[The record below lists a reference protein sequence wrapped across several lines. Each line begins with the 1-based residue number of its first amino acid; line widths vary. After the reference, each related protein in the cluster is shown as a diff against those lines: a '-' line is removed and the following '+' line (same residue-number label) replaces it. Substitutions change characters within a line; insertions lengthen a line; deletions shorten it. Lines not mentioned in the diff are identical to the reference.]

1 MKKLDSV
8 ENALII
14 LGGVVG
20 IANIETVLGIIL
32 LVVQICLLIFK
43 GILLIR
49 DKLKKGDTKGAI
61 KEINN
66 LSEDLKNITKE
77 KEEE

>member
-14 LGGVVG
+14 LGSVVG

-77 KEEE
+77 QEEE

>member
-14 LGGVVG
+14 LGSVVG

>member
-14 LGGVVG
+14 LGSVVG
-20 IANIETVLGIIL
+20 IANIETLLGIIL

-66 LSEDLKNITKE
+66 LSKDLKNITKE

>member
-14 LGGVVG
+14 LGSVVG

-32 LVVQICLLIFK
+32 LVVQICVLIFK

>member
-14 LGGVVG
+14 LGSVVG

-66 LSEDLKNITKE
+66 LNEDLKNITKE

>member
-14 LGGVVG
+14 LGSVVG
-20 IANIETVLGIIL
+20 IANIETLLGIIL

-66 LSEDLKNITKE
+66 LNEDLKNITKE
-77 KEEE
+77 QEEE

>member
-14 LGGVVG
+14 LGSVVG

-49 DKLKKGDTKGAI
+49 DKLKKNDVKGAI

-77 KEEE
+77 QEEK

>member
-14 LGGVVG
+14 LGSVVG
-20 IANIETVLGIIL
+20 IANIETVSGIIL

-49 DKLKKGDTKGAI
+49 DKLKKGDTTGAI

>member
-14 LGGVVG
+14 LGSVVG

-32 LVVQICLLIFK
+32 LVVQISLLIFK

-49 DKLKKGDTKGAI
+49 DKLKKNDVKGAI

-66 LSEDLKNITKE
+66 LSDDLKNITKE

>member
-14 LGGVVG
+14 LGSVVG

-77 KEEE
+77 KEE

>member
-14 LGGVVG
+14 LGSVVG
-20 IANIETVLGIIL
+20 IANIETLLGIIL

>member
-14 LGGVVG
+14 LGSVVG
-20 IANIETVLGIIL
+20 IANIETLLGIIL

-49 DKLKKGDTKGAI
+49 DKLKKNDVKGAI

>member
-1 MKKLDSV
+1 MKKLDSI

-14 LGGVVG
+14 LGSVVG
-20 IANIETVLGIIL
+20 IANIETLLGIIL
-32 LVVQICLLIFK
+32 LVVQIGLLIFK

-49 DKLKKGDTKGAI
+49 DKLKKNDVKGAI
-61 KEINN
+61 KEIKN
-66 LSEDLKNITKE
+66 LNEDLKNITKE

>member
-14 LGGVVG
+14 LGTVVG

-66 LSEDLKNITKE
+66 LSEDLKEITKE

>member
-1 MKKLDSV
+1 MKRLDSV

-14 LGGVVG
+14 LGSVVG
-20 IANIETVLGIIL
+20 IANIETLLGIIL

-49 DKLKKGDTKGAI
+49 EKLKKGDTKGAI

-66 LSEDLKNITKE
+66 LNEDLKNITKE